1 MIGNNTTGN
10 DVRNY
15 NINGKD
21 NLNVN
26 GERWNVEVFG
36 KRSDDITN
44 IGTSSKSGNNIKHSS
59 SKGKKRTSSKP
70 SHVSSVIT
78 LAHSLKDKSLL
89 QKLHWMLDPSFPR
102 PLPPFKRL
110 SYRIRQQ
117 HNALGG
123 EVVGYLDLSQ
133 SSSLKTGLIAKEW
146 CEWLPA
152 LHYVPVD
159 PTWVW
164 IQDARWLQIC
174 RDLFP
179 TASFL
184 DGNVDC
190 LPPVDIFLLSKITLS
205 QCNLVLE
212 HCPASLLLSSSRLPT
227 VKGWVHRFWRVKHSW
242 VGGCTD

>member
-78 LAHSLKDKSLL
+78 LAHSLKDKSLV
-89 QKLHWMLDPSFPR
+89 QNIH
-102 PLPPFKRL
+102 
-110 SYRIRQQ
+110 
-117 HNALGG
+117 
-123 EVVGYLDLSQ
+123 
-133 SSSLKTGLIAKEW
+133 
-146 CEWLPA
+146 
-152 LHYVPVD
+152 
-159 PTWVW
+159 
-164 IQDARWLQIC
+164 
-174 RDLFP
+174 
-179 TASFL
+179 
-184 DGNVDC
+184 
-190 LPPVDIFLLSKITLS
+190 
-205 QCNLVLE
+205 
-212 HCPASLLLSSSRLPT
+212 
-227 VKGWVHRFWRVKHSW
+227 
-242 VGGCTD
+242 